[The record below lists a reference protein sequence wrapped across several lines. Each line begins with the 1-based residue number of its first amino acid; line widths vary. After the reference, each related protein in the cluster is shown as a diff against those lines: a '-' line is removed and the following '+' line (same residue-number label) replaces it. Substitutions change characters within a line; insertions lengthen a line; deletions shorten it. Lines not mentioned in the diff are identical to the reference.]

1 MIKVWVFARNME
13 RHSRNEPD
21 FGVPLPVCPY
31 LCKAMTQEQIKVMR
45 DRIVVLRR
53 FL

>member
-1 MIKVWVFARNME
+1 ME
-13 RHSRNEPD
+13 KRITETSLY
-21 FGVPLPVCPY
+21 FSVPLPVCPY
-31 LCKAMTQEQIKVMR
+31 LCTAMTQEQIKVMR